1 MDINTAAI
9 RRLRDAL
16 LAKSSV
22 GASNASPPSATGDA
36 VLRRVEPFAET
47 MFLVMVADDHAATA
61 ENQALSA
68 AVRILTDGLVGP
80 DGVREMIDRFHDN
93 LSAFGAEAR
102 LARIG
107 ASFGADRDD
116 REIAFTLA
124 AAMALADDEVAIS
137 ETRTLAW
144 VREYF
149 GISDQRGAALIESID

>member
-1 MDINTAAI
+1 MDIDTAAI

-16 LAKSSV
+16 LGKSTAGTSNT
-22 GASNASPPSATGDA
+22 GAPSATGDA

-47 MFLVMVADDHAATA
+47 MFIVMVADDHAATS
-61 ENQALSA
+61 EKQALGA
-68 AVRILTDGLVGP
+68 AVGILTDGLVGP
-80 DGVREMIDRFHDN
+80 DGVRELIDRFRDN
-93 LSAFGAEAR
+93 LTTFGAESR

-137 ETRTLAW
+137 ENRTLAW

-149 GISDQRGAALIESID
+149 GISDQRALALIESID

>member
-1 MDINTAAI
+1 MDIDTAAI

-16 LAKSSV
+16 LSNSTA
-22 GASNASPPSATGDA
+22 GASNTGAPSATGDA

-47 MFLVMVADDHAATA
+47 MFIVMVADDHAATS
-61 ENQALSA
+61 EQQALGA
-68 AVRILTDGLVGP
+68 AVGILTDGLVGP
-80 DGVREMIDRFHDN
+80 DGVREMIDRFRDN
-93 LSAFGAEAR
+93 LSTFGAESR

-124 AAMALADDEVAIS
+124 AAMALADDEVAIG
-137 ETRTLAW
+137 ENRTLAW

-149 GISDQRGAALIESID
+149 GISDQRALALIESID

>member
-1 MDINTAAI
+1 MDINTVAI

-16 LAKSSV
+16 LSKSTGS
-22 GASNASPPSATGDA
+22 ASNTGAPSATGEA

-47 MFLVMVADDHAATA
+47 MFLVMVADDHAATS
-61 ENQALSA
+61 ETQALSA
-68 AVRILTDGLVGP
+68 AVEILTDGLVGS
-80 DGVREMIDRFHDN
+80 DGVREMIDRFHDK

-124 AAMALADDEVAIS
+124 AAMALADDEVAIG
-137 ETRTLAW
+137 ENRTLAW

-149 GISDQRGAALIESID
+149 GISDQRVAALIESID

>member
-1 MDINTAAI
+1 MDIITAAI

-16 LAKSSV
+16 LSKSSV
-22 GASNASPPSATGDA
+22 GASNASPPAATGDA

-47 MFLVMVADDHAATA
+47 MFLVMVADDHAAVS

-68 AVRILTDGLVGP
+68 AVEILTDGLVGP
-80 DGVREMIDRFHDN
+80 DGVSEMLDRFHDK

-124 AAMALADDEVAIS
+124 AAMALADDEVAIG
-137 ETRTLAW
+137 ENRTLAW

-149 GISDQRGAALIESID
+149 GISDQRVVALIESID

>member
-16 LAKSSV
+16 LANSTP
-22 GASNASPPSATGDA
+22 GASDANTTGEAGEA

-47 MFLVMVADDHAATA
+47 MFLVMVADDHAAHT
-61 ENQALSA
+61 ENRALSA
-68 AVRILTDGLVGP
+68 AVDILTDGQLGP
-80 DGVREMIDRFHDN
+80 EGVQAMIERFETN
-93 LSAFGAEAR
+93 LAASSAEAR

-107 ASFGADRDD
+107 ASFGAHRED

-137 ETRTLAW
+137 ENHTLAL

-149 GISDQRGAALIESID
+149 GVSDQRVAALIESID

>member
-16 LAKSSV
+16 LAKSTR
-22 GASNASPPSATGDA
+22 GPNNAETEADVCAA

-47 MFLVMVADDHAATA
+47 MFLVMVADDHAASS

-68 AVRILTDGLVGP
+68 AVEILTDHRVGP
-80 DGVREMIDRFHDN
+80 DAIRAMINQFHDDR
-93 LSAFGAEAR
+93 SASGAEAR

-137 ETRTLAW
+137 ENQTLAW

-149 GISDQRGAALIESID
+149 GISDQRVAALIESID